1 MDINITV
8 AQDIRKAR
16 TKDIPG
22 GSVIKNPPCK
32 AGDAVQALVQRLRS
46 HVPWPNKYT
55 FLKRKKSKNIKY
67 FPCCHLSKE

>member
-16 TKDIPG
+16 TRDIPG

-46 HVPWPNKYT
+46 HMPQGN
-55 FLKRKKSKNIKY
+55 
-67 FPCCHLSKE
+67 